1 MRIGIRAHDMEEA
14 PLDELIA
21 NIHKKGFHCTQLAL
35 SKAIHDF
42 KVGIGTMTPGLAMYI
57 RELCVENKVDIAVLG
72 CYLNLCHPDPVKHAE
87 IVEKY
92 KAHIRFASI
101 LGCGVV
107 GTETGA
113 VNAAAV
119 DVNAACTGFI
129 VALDMAHKYLNFDEY
144 KNILIVASERLSTH
158 LDYEDRASCVLF
170 GDGAGAVVVTKSDKK
185 FCSFIGASGEA
196 EGPNKTLYCKVNY
209 DPNCPFID
217 DKKLYDGIITN
228 DKQHKYLQMAG
239 KGVYKF
245 AVTAMPKAAQ
255 IVCDKVGTDVKDVD
269 LVIPHQA
276 NIRIIETAVKTMGID
291 PEKVYTHLEHYGNT
305 SSSCIPMCLDD
316 LKRAGKLYDG
326 MKICLVGFGAGL
338 TYGAAYLE
346 Y

>member
-1 MRIGIRAHDMEEA
+1 MQGIKILGTGSYIPPKVVSNDEFAEFIETSDEWIRSRTGIGQRHISDDKSNNQMAVEA
-14 PLDELIA
+14 A
-21 NIHKKGFHCTQLAL
+21 K
-35 SKAIHDF
+35 KAIADS
-42 KVGIGTMTPGLAMYI
+42 GISPEEIDLVIVSTCTPDYFYPSTACMVQGTI
-57 RELCVENKVDIAVLG
+57 
-72 CYLNLCHPDPVKHAE
+72 
-87 IVEKY
+87 
-92 KAHIRFASI
+92 
-101 LGCGVV
+101 
-107 GTETGA
+107 GA

-119 DVNAACTGFI
+119 DVNAACSGFI
-129 VALDMAHKYLNFDEY
+129 VAMDMAHKYLNFDEY
-144 KNILIVASERLSTH
+144 KYILIVASERLSPQ
-158 LDYEDRASCVLF
+158 LDFEDRASCVLF

-185 FCSFIGASGEA
+185 FCSFIGASGEQ

-217 DKKLYDGIITN
+217 DGKLYDGIIDN

-255 IVCDKVGTDVKDVD
+255 IVCDRVGVDVKDVD
-269 LVIPHQA
+269 LLIPHQA

-291 PEKVYTHLEHYGNT
+291 PEKVYTHLEYYGNT

-316 LKRAGKLYDG
+316 LKRDGKLHEG

-346 Y
+346 F

>member
-1 MRIGIRAHDMEEA
+1 MQGIKILGTGSYIPPKVVTNNDFAEYIETSDEWIRSRTGIGERHISDDKSNVQMAVEA
-14 PLDELIA
+14 A
-21 NIHKKGFHCTQLAL
+21 N
-35 SKAIHDF
+35 KAIADSG
-42 KVGIGTMTPGLAMYI
+42 VSPEEIDLVIVSTCTPDYFYPSMSCMVQA
-57 RELCVENKVDIAVLG
+57 
-72 CYLNLCHPDPVKHAE
+72 
-87 IVEKY
+87 
-92 KAHIRFASI
+92 
-101 LGCGVV
+101 
-107 GTETGA
+107 ETGA

-170 GDGAGAVVVTKSDKK
+170 GDGAGAVVVTKSNKK

-245 AVTAMPKAAQ
+245 AVTAMPKAAK

>member
-1 MRIGIRAHDMEEA
+1 MQGIKILGTGSYIPPKVVTNNDFAEYIETSDEWIRSRTGIGERHISDDKSNVQMAVEA
-14 PLDELIA
+14 A
-21 NIHKKGFHCTQLAL
+21 N
-35 SKAIHDF
+35 KAIADSG
-42 KVGIGTMTPGLAMYI
+42 VSPEEIDLVIASTCTPDYFYPSMSCMIQA
-57 RELCVENKVDIAVLG
+57 
-72 CYLNLCHPDPVKHAE
+72 
-87 IVEKY
+87 
-92 KAHIRFASI
+92 
-101 LGCGVV
+101 
-107 GTETGA
+107 ETGA

>member
-1 MRIGIRAHDMEEA
+1 MQGIKILGTGSYIPPKVVTNNDFAEYIETSDEWIRSRTGIGERHISDDKSNVQMAVEA
-14 PLDELIA
+14 A
-21 NIHKKGFHCTQLAL
+21 N
-35 SKAIHDF
+35 KAIADSG
-42 KVGIGTMTPGLAMYI
+42 VSPEEIDLVIVSTCTPDYFYPSMSCMVQA
-57 RELCVENKVDIAVLG
+57 
-72 CYLNLCHPDPVKHAE
+72 
-87 IVEKY
+87 
-92 KAHIRFASI
+92 
-101 LGCGVV
+101 
-107 GTETGA
+107 ETGA

-245 AVTAMPKAAQ
+245 AVTAMPKAAK

>member
-1 MRIGIRAHDMEEA
+1 MQGIKILGTGSYIPPKVVTNNDFAEYIETSDEWIRSRTGIGQRHISDDKSNVQMAVEA
-14 PLDELIA
+14 A
-21 NIHKKGFHCTQLAL
+21 N
-35 SKAIHDF
+35 KAIADSG
-42 KVGIGTMTPGLAMYI
+42 VSPEEIDLVIVSTCTPDYFYPSMSCMVQA
-57 RELCVENKVDIAVLG
+57 
-72 CYLNLCHPDPVKHAE
+72 
-87 IVEKY
+87 
-92 KAHIRFASI
+92 
-101 LGCGVV
+101 
-107 GTETGA
+107 ETGA
-113 VNAAAV
+113 VNAAAI

-129 VALDMAHKYLNFDEY
+129 VALDMAHKYFSFEEY

-158 LDYEDRASCVLF
+158 LDFEDRASCVLF

-185 FCSFIGASGEA
+185 FCSFIGASGET

-217 DKKLYDGIITN
+217 DKKLYDRIITS

-245 AVTAMPKAAQ
+245 AVTAMPKAAK
-255 IVCDKVGTDVKDVD
+255 IVCDKVGIDVKDVD

-316 LKRAGKLYDG
+316 LKRAGKLFDG

>member
-1 MRIGIRAHDMEEA
+1 MQGIKILGTGSYIPPKVVTNNDFAEYIETSDEWIRSRTGIGERHISDDKSNVQMAVEA
-14 PLDELIA
+14 A
-21 NIHKKGFHCTQLAL
+21 N
-35 SKAIHDF
+35 KAIADSG
-42 KVGIGTMTPGLAMYI
+42 VSPEEIDLVIASTCTPDYFYPSMSCMIQA
-57 RELCVENKVDIAVLG
+57 
-72 CYLNLCHPDPVKHAE
+72 
-87 IVEKY
+87 
-92 KAHIRFASI
+92 
-101 LGCGVV
+101 
-107 GTETGA
+107 ETGA

-170 GDGAGAVVVTKSDKK
+170 GDGAGAVVVTKSNKK

-245 AVTAMPKAAQ
+245 AVTAMPKAAK